1 MYASAEAVVLAPALL
16 LAGVALRP
24 RGAQLSALLAAVA
37 LIAAAFA
44 TRLQP
49 FALHT
54 FLWAHLLQ
62 NVVLAEW
69 APALLVLAIPRRY
82 AQRVRVAPLVALPLW
97 LATYFVWHLPWVY
110 DFALRRPHSVLHLEH
125 LTYLLAGICMWWPV
139 IHGRHSSGAKAAYLF
154 AAFVFASP
162 LGLVLALVP
171 RPLYSFYAHAPRTWG
186 PTPQAD
192 QQIAGVTMA
201 VEQAAVLF
209 AVFAVYVSRF
219 LQEEQ
224 LEGVYSRL
232 TDSASRLG
240 AASSHESVRNSRA
253 SSSEASSRTSM

>member
-1 MYASAEAVVLAPALL
+1 LL
-16 LAGVALRP
+16 LFGLALRP
-24 RGAQLSALLAAVA
+24 RGPRLAALLAAVA

-69 APALLVLAIPRRY
+69 APGLLVLAVPSRLGS
-82 AQRVRVAPLVALPLW
+82 RVRIPPLVALPLW
-97 LATYFVWHLPWVY
+97 LVTYFLWHLPWSY
-110 DFALRRPHSVLHLEH
+110 DFALRHPHSLLHVEH
-125 LTYLLAGICMWWPV
+125 VSYLFAGLCVWWPV
-139 IHGRHSSGAKAAYLF
+139 VHGSHSAGAKAAYLF
-154 AAFVFASP
+154 AAFVLASP
-162 LGLVLALVP
+162 LGLLLALVP
-171 RPLYSFYAHAPRTWG
+171 HPLYSVYAQAPRTWG
-186 PTPQAD
+186 PAPLAD

-201 VEQAAVLF
+201 VEQAVVLF
-209 AVFAVYVSRF
+209 AVFAAYVLRF
-219 LQEEQ
+219 LREEQ

-232 TDSASRLG
+232 SDSASFFG

-253 SSSEASSRTSM
+253 SSGEASSRTSM